1 MSNVALG
8 SAAVAVGL
16 GAALMGLVVTG
27 LGLAGRMRFGLRYA
41 RQLTFGMAAAAV
53 VAVVVMERAL
63 ITRDFTVK
71 FVADN
76 GSSTTPP
83 VFNVATLW
91 SALEGSILLWALVLC
106 GYAVAVAVKFSGRRP
121 VVRWGAGPGEDP
133 SVLRFRSRTGDPMLA
148 WAMLVMFAVSA
159 FFFALMVGPADPFIS
174 VDVPVGYD
182 GPGPNPLLQNHI
194 LMAFHPPILYLGYVG
209 FTVPFAFAVAAL
221 ATGRLGEGWLAA
233 TRRWTVAAWGFLTL
247 GIVLG
252 AWWSYETLGW
262 GGYWAWDPVE
272 NASLLPWLTGT
283 AYLHSVMVQERR
295 GILRVWNLSLVIA
308 TFSLTILGTFL
319 TRSGVL
325 ASVHSFTESGI
336 GPVIL
341 GFFAV
346 IVAVSLALIA
356 WRGDQLRTPGRIAA
370 PMSREGAF
378 LANNALFAAFAFVV
392 LLGTVFPL
400 LVEAFDGR
408 TISVGNPYFD
418 RMTRPVGFA
427 LLFLM
432 AVAPMLPWGSES
444 RRPVTE
450 LPGGRANAPEP
461 PVDDITGGGARPW
474 PERPV
479 IEASKSGG
487 DNAAPRGAGN
497 PLALTLPGREHEER
511 DNAAPRGA
519 GNPLALTLS
528 RRLMVPMWVAA
539 AALVLSVVAGA
550 RGWAPLLAFGLGG
563 FAGGA
568 ALRQIFLAVRRHRW
582 RGLVGRTNG
591 GMVVHL
597 GVVLVAVAFAASQSY
612 VRQAEFDLEAGQP
625 ATFAGHEIVYVGSA
639 VVAHENRTERV
650 AFVRVD
656 DAKTYG
662 PAVATY
668 PFASQTIG
676 LPSVR
681 STLRDDVALSVLQ
694 FPEDAGADRVILR
707 VTVQPLV
714 VWLWLGGIVMALGT
728 ALSLLP
734 ARPRRS
740 RPAGALTAVE
750 TAP

>member
-1 MSNVALG
+1 MSNVAAG

-16 GAALMGLVVTG
+16 GAAVVGIAVTA
-27 LGLAGRMRFGLRYA
+27 LGLAGHHRRWLRDA
-41 RQLTFGMAAAAV
+41 RRLVLVMAVAAV
-53 VAVVVMERAL
+53 AAVAVMERAL

-71 FVADN
+71 FVADH
-76 GSSTTPP
+76 GSSTTPA

-91 SALEGSILLWALVLC
+91 SALEGSILLWTLVLC
-106 GYAVAVAVKFSGRRP
+106 GYAVVVAVKFGGRGP
-121 VVRWGAGPGEDP
+121 VALWGVGAGDDR
-133 SVLRFRSRTGDPMLA
+133 SVIKVRGRPLGDPMLG
-148 WAMLVMFAVSA
+148 WAILVMFAVSA
-159 FFFALMVGPADPFIS
+159 FFFALMIGPADPFIA
-174 VDVPVGYD
+174 VEVPPGYD

-209 FTVPFAFAVAAL
+209 FTVPFAFAMAAL

-233 TRRWTVAAWGFLTL
+233 TRRWTVAAWGFLTF

-272 NASLLPWLTGT
+272 NASFLPWLTGT

-295 GILRVWNLSLVIA
+295 GILRVWNLSLLIA

-325 ASVHSFTESGI
+325 ASVHSFTESGV
-336 GPVIL
+336 GPAIL

-346 IVAVSLALIA
+346 IVAVSLVLIA

-370 PMSREGAF
+370 PISREGAF

-418 RMTRPVGFA
+418 RMTRPIGFA

-432 AVAPMLPWGSES
+432 AVAPMLPWAGAS
-444 RRPVTE
+444 RHPPAE
-450 LPGGRANAPEP
+450 LLG
-461 PVDDITGGGARPW
+461 
-474 PERPV
+474 
-479 IEASKSGG
+479 
-487 DNAAPRGAGN
+487 
-497 PLALTLPGREHEER
+497 
-511 DNAAPRGA
+511 
-519 GNPLALTLS
+519 
-528 RRLMVPMWVAA
+528 RRLLVPMWAAA
-539 AALVLSVVAGA
+539 AALVLAVAAGA
-550 RGWAPLLAFGLGG
+550 RGWAALLAFGLGG

-639 VVAHENRTERV
+639 VIAHENRTERV

-662 PAVATY
+662 PAIATY

-676 LPSVR
+676 IPSVR
-681 STLRDDVALSVLQ
+681 STLRDDVALSVLS
-694 FPEDAGADRVILR
+694 FPEEAGADRVILR

-714 VWLWLGGIVMALGT
+714 AWLWLGGIVMAAGT
-728 ALSLLP
+728 GLSLVT
-734 ARPRRS
+734 ARS
-740 RPAGALTAVE
+740 RRPEPDVAATAE
-750 TAP
+750 MQA